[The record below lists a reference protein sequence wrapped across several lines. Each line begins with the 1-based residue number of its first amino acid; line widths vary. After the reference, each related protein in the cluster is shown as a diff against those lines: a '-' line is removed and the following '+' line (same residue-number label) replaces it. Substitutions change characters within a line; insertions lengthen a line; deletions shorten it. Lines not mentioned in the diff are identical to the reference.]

1 MKITVV
7 GTGYVGLPTGLILA
21 ELSHDVICV
30 DRDPGKVA
38 LIAAGKSPIHEPGT
52 EELLAQQLASGK
64 FRVTTDLHHAVQEAD
79 IVMLAV
85 GTPPGEDGYPNMT
98 ELEAAAR
105 EVAKAVNGPKML
117 VTKSTVPV
125 GTGDRLEDIL
135 GEEGIAPGQVHVLSN
150 PEFLQEGSAI
160 KNSRFPD
167 RILVGAKDKAAGDRL
182 AAVYQGLNAPVLVT
196 DRRSAEMIK
205 YANNCFL
212 ATKISFANALSQLC
226 EAGGADIG
234 EVVRGLGMDSRIGA
248 QFLSAGLGWGGSC
261 LPKDVSGLLAYGH
274 RVGYD
279 FGLLREAQNVNADQ
293 VRSFVARLNTT
304 LGGLAGKRV
313 AVWGLAFKPN
323 TDDIRESKAIEAVH
337 LLREAGADV
346 VAYDPVARDNMKQQ
360 MPELQLATSAAEAA
374 AGADAILLVTEWPE
388 FAHQNFEQLRKAM
401 RTAVFFDGRRLLVA
415 KGLAQQGWNY
425 QTIGK
430 MPESLA

>member
-30 DRDPGKVA
+30 DRDPAKVEA
-38 LIAAGKSPIHEPGT
+38 IASGRSPIHEPGT
-52 EELLAQQLASGK
+52 EELLALQLASGK
-64 FRVTTDLHHAVQEAD
+64 FRVTTDLAQSVKQSD

-85 GTPPGEDGYPNMT
+85 GTPPGDDGYPNMT

-105 EVAKAVNGPKML
+105 EVARAVEGPLLL

-125 GTGDRLEDIL
+125 GTGDRLEEIFC
-135 GEEGIAPGQVHVLSN
+135 EEGVAPGHVQVLSN

-160 KNSRFPD
+160 KNSRHPD
-167 RILVGAKDKAAGDRL
+167 RILVGAKDKATGDRL

-226 EAGGADIG
+226 EASGADIG

-261 LPKDVSGLLAYGH
+261 LPKDVSGLLAYGN

-279 FGLLREAQNVNADQ
+279 FGLLREAQRVNTRQ
-293 VRSFVARLNTT
+293 VGAFLARLEQA
-304 LGGLAGKRV
+304 LGGYAGKKV
-313 AVWGLAFKPN
+313 ALWGLAFKPN
-323 TDDIRESKAIEAVH
+323 TDDVRESKAIEAIQT
-337 LLREAGADV
+337 LRDGGATV
-346 VAYDPVARDNMKQQ
+346 IAYDPVASHNMKQLL
-360 MPELQLATSAAEAA
+360 PDLNLAGTAAAAAE
-374 AGADAILLVTEWPE
+374 GADAILLVTEWPE
-388 FAHQNFEQLRKAM
+388 FAHQDFDAIRTTM
-401 RTAVFFDGRRLLVA
+401 RTPILFDGRRMLISKQL
-415 KGLAQQGWNY
+415 GQQGWDY

-430 MPESLA
+430 KPDFVA